1 MSFALLWLT
10 YNFFREGMIFPIY
23 FFHPL
28 LFGRQTHFFQYMSKS
43 SSMKTCTCMAF
54 IRIIS
59 GISRLHW
66 QYRLCALK
74 LKTIHKCFLCP
85 YKRQISVL
93 RLTALRGVRAHKNV
107 AHFQHKLNVI
117 YSDRCCV
124 VELLLQLKSKQQ
136 SMPNNVETQPKHMYS
151 LYIGS

>member
-1 MSFALLWLT
+1 
-10 YNFFREGMIFPIY
+10 
-23 FFHPL
+23 
-28 LFGRQTHFFQYMSKS
+28 
-43 SSMKTCTCMAF
+43 MKTCTCMAF

-117 YSDRCCV
+117 YSDRCYV

-136 SMPNNVETQPKHMYS
+136 SMPNNVETQHKHMYS
-151 LYIGS
+151 LYIGSLCNITFLWHSLPASWLQKCSWKSECNEA